1 MFKFLTRN
9 QRRPQLI
16 KFANIAT
23 EITTIANET
32 VLQSAER
39 NDVYLPHKCRVG
51 GCGSCKCKL
60 VSGKIKPLT
69 DFSYVLSKE
78 EMQQGFI
85 LACQSVPQN
94 DLEIEVNTQH
104 KLYQRYLAEQKV
116 S

>member
-1 MFKFLTRN
+1 MFKFFNRQ
-9 QRRPQLI
+9 QRQPHSI
-16 KFANIAT
+16 KFTNLIA
-23 EITTIANET
+23 EIATIANET

-60 VSGKIKPLT
+60 VAGKIKPLT

-78 EMQQGFI
+78 EMDQGFI
-85 LACQSVPQN
+85 LACQSVPQDN
-94 DLEIEVNTQH
+94 LEIEVNTGH
-104 KLYQRYLAEQKV
+104 RLYQRYLEEIQV